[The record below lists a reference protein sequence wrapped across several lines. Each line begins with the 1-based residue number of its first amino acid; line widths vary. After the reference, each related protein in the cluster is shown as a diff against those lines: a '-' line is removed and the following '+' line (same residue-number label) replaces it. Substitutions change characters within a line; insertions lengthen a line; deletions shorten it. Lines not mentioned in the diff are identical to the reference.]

1 MLVKP
6 GGNVLSSASDPSKHE
21 NHPERSAAFAELKES
36 GLKIHETVKPRSW
49 WLSQLS
55 KYELLEDKEAMSTFL
70 KINQKIVHDP
80 RYGYSVANKEEDIL
94 KFMNQIKDMLTVFI
108 ASKRHRFIY

>member
-6 GGNVLSSASDPSKHE
+6 GGNVFLVIASDPSKYE
-21 NHPERSAAFAELKES
+21 NHPERSGAFAELKES
-36 GLKIHETVKPRSW
+36 GLKIYETVKLRSW

-70 KINQKIVHDP
+70 N
-80 RYGYSVANKEEDIL
+80 
-94 KFMNQIKDMLTVFI
+94 
-108 ASKRHRFIY
+108 